1 MENINQFTRIG
12 TFCEIC
18 RTVVCICKIG
28 ENSALNKA
36 DLFFEDEEDDKD
48 DILTDG
54 NTDGTEN
61 PLDEQW

>member
-18 RTVVCICKIG
+18 RNVVCICKIG

-36 DLFFEDEEDDKD
+36 DLFFEDDEDDD
-48 DILTDG
+48 DILTED
-54 NTDGTEN
+54 NTDVTEN

>member
-18 RTVVCICKIG
+18 RNVVCICKIG
-28 ENSALNKA
+28 ENYALNKA
-36 DLFFEDEEDDKD
+36 DLVFEDDED
-48 DILTDG
+48 DILTED